1 MTLSRTRAEAVSKYL
16 STQFNIASYRIS
28 AVGYGE
34 TRPIANNET
43 PQGRTRNRRIDI
55 LIKPQLD

>member
-1 MTLSRTRAEAVSKYL
+1 MALSRTRAEAVGQYL
-16 STQFNIASYRIS
+16 TNQFGIPAFRIS

-43 PQGRTRNRRIDI
+43 QQGRARNRRIDI
-55 LIKPQLD
+55 RIEPQLE

>member
-1 MTLSRTRAEAVSKYL
+1 MT
-16 STQFNIASYRIS
+16 

-43 PQGRTRNRRIDI
+43 SQGRARNRRIDI
-55 LIKPQLD
+55 RIEPQFD